1 MTTSSLLFARV
12 SSRAR
17 VRVRANIKKKIAD
30 KLITEDMLDAE
41 ELAADAP
48 ALEVDDVL
56 DMT

>member
-12 SSRAR
+12 SSRR
-17 VRVRANIKKKIAD
+17 VAPRVWD
-30 KLITEDMLDAE
+30 KAITEDMLDAE
-41 ELAADAP
+41 ELAADRP